1 MSFGR
6 LSNQTALTCSQ
17 KNRNDKTKV
26 HSAQSAL
33 FLSAVEVMT
42 ATLKTRLSIGALV
55 IAGLAFL
62 DGMSVLCYCPG
73 SFVFAVPFAIAA
85 IFLGT
90 RWSVRVIGISL
101 CVASIAMGVRQSERK
116 RHVEAIMKAVR
127 DKAATNSI
135 SK

>member
-1 MSFGR
+1 
-6 LSNQTALTCSQ
+6 
-17 KNRNDKTKV
+17 
-26 HSAQSAL
+26 
-33 FLSAVEVMT
+33 MT
-42 ATLKTRLSIGALV
+42 ATLKTRLAVGALV

-62 DGMSVLCYCPG
+62 DGISSLCYCPG
-73 SFVFAVPFAIAA
+73 PFVFAVPFSIAA

-90 RWSVRVIGISL
+90 RWSIRVIGISL

-116 RHVEAIMKAVR
+116 QHVEAIMKAVR